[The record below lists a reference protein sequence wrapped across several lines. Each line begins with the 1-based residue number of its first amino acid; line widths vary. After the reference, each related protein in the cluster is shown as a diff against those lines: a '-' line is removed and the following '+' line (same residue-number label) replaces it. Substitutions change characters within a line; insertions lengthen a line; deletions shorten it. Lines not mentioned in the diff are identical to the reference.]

1 MSTSAVFFIL
11 VMACLA
17 LLPMLLVGGVTIF
30 SRRLWQST
38 HRNINQSL
46 ADQWQEIDVIGQD
59 LGLTSQLENE
69 ELLHSLQT
77 LPDFRLSKSRSLIPY
92 SLKGGVNEVDFWILF
107 FGGPESYDQPDS
119 FEITFQGLIY
129 LFMQSETL
137 DLPIFSLKNASLWP
151 FSKSIKLKGNAQFS
165 RKYQIKGANRQA
177 VRDFF
182 NPQLVNFLADQPR
195 SLSLRGNG
203 NILIYGKGWRNLNC
217 INTAAKINA
226 VVEEGLH
233 LHNLISRAK
242 G

>member
-17 LLPMLLVGGVTIF
+17 LLPMLLVGGLTIF
-30 SRRLWQST
+30 GRRLWQST

-107 FGGPESYDQPDS
+107 FDGPESYDQPDS

-137 DLPIFSLKNASLWP
+137 DLPIFSLKMPLCGHSQNPSN
-151 FSKSIKLKGNAQFS
+151 SKETLNFRENIRLKG
-165 RKYQIKGANRQA
+165 
-177 VRDFF
+177 
-182 NPQLVNFLADQPR
+182 
-195 SLSLRGNG
+195 
-203 NILIYGKGWRNLNC
+203 LIGKP
-217 INTAAKINA
+217 
-226 VVEEGLH
+226 
-233 LHNLISRAK
+233 
-242 G
+242 